1 MKITPIYPI
10 PVLDTDGVLF
20 CLLPNLEYTVSD
32 VRSKKNGYTYF
43 TLHDEISCKTTT
55 NCWVIENL

>member
-1 MKITPIYPI
+1 MKITPLYPI

-32 VRSKKNGYTYF
+32 VCGKKNGWTHF
-43 TLHDEISCKTTT
+43 TLRDEISCKTTT
-55 NCWVIENL
+55 NHWVIQKL